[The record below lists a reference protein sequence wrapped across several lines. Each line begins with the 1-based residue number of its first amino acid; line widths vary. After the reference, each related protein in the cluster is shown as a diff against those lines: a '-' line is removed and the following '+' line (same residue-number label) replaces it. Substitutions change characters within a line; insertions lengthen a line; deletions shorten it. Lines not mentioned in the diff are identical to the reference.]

1 MKCENCG
8 AELSEKAKF
17 CNHCGTQVF
26 NNQDDSNDYNKNG
39 VMQTT
44 ETSKIDVNQIK
55 KNWKDQYTIF
65 VLIAVMLVAGMAGMI
80 VKNTSNNRSLEK
92 DNTNIME
99 TTDSVEKNVL
109 DDEITYED
117 EVTENIQAE
126 QEEIEQEFEE
136 ETELAYDISE
146 GGIHEYGF
154 FIDDCTWSEA
164 FIKSQEMG
172 GYLVHIN
179 SYEEYA
185 YILDK
190 IYELGYDS
198 IQFRIGGRRDSNS
211 EEYYWVDN
219 ENIPYGEVINCPT
232 YWASGEWMQGEPSFV
247 DDEIEE
253 NCLDFYYYEKEDRW
267 VWNDVPDDIISI
279 VPYYSGKIGYIVEY
293 ES

>member
-1 MKCENCG
+1 MKCVNCG
-8 AELSEKAKF
+8 AELNENAKF
-17 CNHCGTQVF
+17 CNQCGTQMY
-26 NNQDDSNDYNKNG
+26 NNHDESNDYNENSA
-39 VMQTT
+39 MQTK

-65 VLIAVMLVAGMAGMI
+65 VLIVVMLVAGAAGMI
-80 VKNTSNNRSLEK
+80 VKNTSNSRSVEN
-92 DNTNIME
+92 DNTDIRS
-99 TTDSVEKNVL
+99 TYDIADDNVIN
-109 DDEITYED
+109 DEITYENDVD
-117 EVTENIQAE
+117 EIVQTE
-126 QEEIEQEFEE
+126 QEEIGEDLEE
-136 ETELAYDISE
+136 ETEIEYDITE

-154 FIDDCTWSEA
+154 FVDDCTWSEA

-198 IQFRIGGRRDSNS
+198 IQFRIGGRRDSDS
-211 EEYYWVDN
+211 EEYYWVDM
-219 ENIPYGEVINCPT
+219 ENILYGEVINCPA
-232 YWASGEWMQGEPSFV
+232 YWASGEWMQGEPSFW
-247 DDEIEE
+247 DGEIEE
-253 NCLDFYYYEKEDRW
+253 NCLDFYYYEKENRW

-293 ES
+293 EN